1 MIKRK
6 QKQKKSIVKQ
16 LFLTGV
22 FVALAFLTF
31 YFVKFSLSWLDDS
44 WDGQRQVTLAV
55 EAKNKDILILS
66 ITPQK
71 GIATIV
77 VVPSNL
83 EIETPW
89 FGTYQ
94 AGKLSLLSQQE
105 NNPEIFKKSLA
116 YFLGIPIDFGIMGTN
131 FMLNQGEFAFKDQFL
146 GLFFPPRSVKE
157 LQVWHFLGKRDL
169 FWKTIYLPE
178 FCQEKILPDNSTVLV
193 LNHDRMIEIADYF
206 IDPIIREEGLVISVF
221 NLGSKDGLAAK
232 AAVLIGNMGST
243 VVEVGNKDFNTDDEC
258 LILVPNKEVGYK
270 ATIIRIGSVLGCQ
283 IKQDRR
289 LDSNSAQILL
299 KNVKI

>member
-1 MIKRK
+1 MPRKRK
-6 QKQKKSIVKQ
+6 PKKSVISLIFFVGI
-16 LFLTGV
+16 FAV
-22 FVALAFLTF
+22 FICLIF
-31 YFVKFSLSWLDDS
+31 YFAKFALSWLNDS
-44 WDGQRQVTLAV
+44 WDGQRQISLAV

-83 EIETPW
+83 EVETPW

-94 AGKLSLLSQQE
+94 AGKLSLLSRQE
-105 NNPEIFKKSLA
+105 SNPEIFKKSLA

-131 FMLNQGEFAFKDQFL
+131 FMLNKGEFAFKDQFL
-146 GLFFPPRSVKE
+146 NLFFPPRSAKE
-157 LQVWHFLGKRDL
+157 FQLWRFLGKKDL

-193 LNHDRMIEIADYF
+193 LNQDRMIEIADYF
-206 IDPIIREEGLVISVF
+206 IDPIIQKEGLVMSVF

-232 AAVLIGNMGST
+232 AAVLIGNMGAT
-243 VVEVGNKDFNTDDEC
+243 VIEVGNKDFNTNQDC
-258 LILVPNKEVGYK
+258 LILVPSREIEQKT
-270 ATIIRIGSVLGCQ
+270 TIIRIESVLGCQ
-283 IKQDRR
+283 VEQDNQ
-289 LDSNSAQILL
+289 LNPNSAQVLL